1 MKIKRLCAPNI
12 REAMRQVRD
21 ELGAEAV
28 ILSNRRVASGVEIV
42 AAVDYDEH
50 LVDEEEPSTP
60 EKAAVATA
68 AVATVAVATTAG
80 KAAGKAAMGK
90 PAVATAE
97 APMPPGLARA
107 YAAPEA
113 EPRGFAEA
121 VRGIAEHRAQ
131 QAPSRRP
138 AEASAQTNHPKSPP
152 AARPTD
158 TGKPK
163 VVWSQDPMLVE
174 MQSQIRAMYGL
185 LTQQVSG
192 LAWGELGRR
201 QPQRADLLQ
210 RLLEYGLP
218 SELCLRL
225 ADAVMEEQDL
235 ETAWNKSL
243 TLLAQGLSNTGD
255 DILTHGGVVALVGP
269 TGVGKTTTVAKLAAR
284 YALRHGPRRVALIT
298 TDSYRIGAFD
308 QLRTFGMILDM
319 PVRLAGNAEEL
330 AAALEDFADRELVL
344 IDTAGMSQRDLRL
357 TQQFA
362 LLDKAPGLKSYLVLT
377 ANAQTSALEEAV
389 AAFAQ
394 TELSGCILTKLDET
408 SRLGGALAVVHD
420 RGLPLAYVGN
430 GQRVPEDL
438 QEARAEALVQLGAE
452 LVEGR
457 TEAPVDET
465 LAVIFGGRVANAGI

>member
-12 REAMRQVRD
+12 REAMRRLRD

-28 ILSNRRVASGVEIV
+28 ILSNRRVASGIEIV
-42 AAVDYDEH
+42 AAVDYDEQ
-50 LVDEEEPSTP
+50 LVDGEE
-60 EKAAVATA
+60 AGGAG
-68 AVATVAVATTAG
+68 TAG
-80 KAAGKAAMGK
+80 EG
-90 PAVATAE
+90 AT
-97 APMPPGLARA
+97 PPGLARA
-107 YAAPEA
+107 YADPEA
-113 EPRGFAEA
+113 GQRSFAETVQNLVERRSQA
-121 VRGIAEHRAQ
+121 GEPARKAAAAAAKPVRATPPDKPEAPAPVRAAE
-131 QAPSRRP
+131 
-138 AEASAQTNHPKSPP
+138 
-152 AARPTD
+152 

-174 MQSQIRAMYGL
+174 MQGQIRAMYGL
-185 LTQQVSG
+185 LTQQLSG
-192 LAWGELGRR
+192 LAWGDLGRR

-210 RLLEYGLP
+210 RLLEYGFP
-218 SELCLRL
+218 PELCLRL
-225 ADAVMEEQDL
+225 ADAVVDEPDL
-235 ETAWNKSL
+235 ERAWDKSL
-243 TLLAQGLSNTGD
+243 ALLSRGLSTTGD

-319 PVRLAGNAEEL
+319 PVRLAGTAEEL
-330 AAALEDFADRELVL
+330 GAALEDFADRELVL

-362 LLDKAPGLKSYLVLT
+362 LLDRAPGLKSYLVLT

-394 TELSGCILTKLDET
+394 PGLAGCILTKLDET

-420 RGLPLAYVGN
+420 RELPLAYVGN

-438 QEARAEALVQLGAE
+438 QAARAEALVQLGAGLIQE
-452 LVEGR
+452 RVA
-457 TEAPVDET
+457 APVNEA
-465 LAVIFGGRVANAGI
+465 LAVTFGGRVANAGI